1 MYVKVEGGVV
11 EAFPYEQRELKRDNP
26 NTSFPRSMSDAQLA
40 EYGLYPVS
48 PREIPQPFDPLTQN
62 AEVINPV
69 LEAGV
74 WVQTWSITAASSSEI
89 EQRTAD
95 LIQNLKGQRDQYLS
109 ETDWMALSDNILTS
123 EWASYRQALR
133 DITSQGGFPFS
144 VTWPTKPE

>member
-1 MYVKVEGGVV
+1 MYVKVEDGVV
-11 EAFPYEQRELKRDNP
+11 EAFPYGQRELKRDNP
-26 NTSFPRSMSDAQLA
+26 HTSFPRAMSDAELA
-40 EYGLYPVS
+40 EHGLYPVS

-95 LIQNLKGQRDQYLS
+95 LIQSLEGQRNQYLS
-109 ETDWMALSDNILTS
+109 ETDWMALSDNTLTP

-133 DITSQGGFPFS
+133 DIASQGGFPFS

>member
-95 LIQNLKGQRDQYLS
+95 LIQSLEGQRNQYLS
-109 ETDWMALSDNILTS
+109 ETDWMALSDNTLTS

>member
-69 LEAGV
+69 LETGV

-109 ETDWMALSDNILTS
+109 ETDWMALSDNTLTS

>member
-11 EAFPYEQRELKRDNP
+11 EAFPYGQRELKRDNP

-69 LEAGV
+69 LETDV

-109 ETDWMALSDNILTS
+109 ETDWMALSDNTLTS